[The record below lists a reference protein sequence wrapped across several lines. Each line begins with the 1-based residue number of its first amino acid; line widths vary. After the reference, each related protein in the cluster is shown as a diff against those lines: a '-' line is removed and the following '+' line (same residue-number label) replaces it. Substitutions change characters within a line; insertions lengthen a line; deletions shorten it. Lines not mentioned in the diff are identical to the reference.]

1 MQIQC
6 VAPWVVMRAGMVRMG
21 TRLLWREEWLLGDVK
36 LVGDDAGQIV
46 SETGWLKTCPRWVR
60 RGVQPLWSTA
70 WILRDDLATG
80 TEGLSPSWAG
90 AAEQGES
97 KPPWVVVREVLLR
110 AGIDLP
116 SGERLASVVWPFA
129 RREDVIALDG
139 RVARLERRLDAFEK
153 RRAV

>member
-110 AGIDLP
+110 AGIGLP
-116 SGERLASVVWPFA
+116 SG
-129 RREDVIALDG
+129 
-139 RVARLERRLDAFEK
+139 
-153 RRAV
+153 RRAARGRAGADPWSRQWRRAMASPSRC